1 MSGSDSCQ
9 ALVIFPGSKD
19 LIRRPRTIQ
28 GIAALVARYEGYPV
42 HVYVDGFHVYSGAA
56 IRRGADWWR
65 DEVHDAGILE
75 EDGNGVYCVRC
86 AYDDGPFGEKSKLLR
101 MFVSRSDADDYARRT
116 DPGGSWLRVCL
127 SRC

>member
-1 MSGSDSCQ
+1 MNGPDSCQ

-19 LIRRPRTIQ
+19 LVRRPRTIP
-28 GIAALVARYEGYPV
+28 GVAELVALYEGCPV
-42 HVYVDGFHVYSGAA
+42 HVYVDGFHVYSGTA
-56 IRRGADWWR
+56 IRRSADWWR

-75 EDGNGVYCVRC
+75 EDENGVYCVRC
-86 AYDDGPFGEKSKLLR
+86 AYDGPFGEKSQLLR
-101 MFVSRSDADDYARRT
+101 MFCCRTEAEDYARRN

>member
-1 MSGSDSCQ
+1 MSGSDNCQ
-9 ALVIFPGSKD
+9 ALVIFQGSKD
-19 LIRRPRTIQ
+19 LVRRPRTIPE
-28 GIAALVARYEGYPV
+28 IAALVSRYEGCPV

-56 IRRGADWWR
+56 IRRGVDWWR
-65 DEVHDAGILE
+65 DEVCAASILE

-86 AYDDGPFGEKSKLLR
+86 AYDGPFGDKSELLR
-101 MFVSRSDADDYARRT
+101 MYPTRTEAEDYARGK

>member
-1 MSGSDSCQ
+1 MNGSDTCQ

-56 IRRGADWWR
+56 IRRSVDWWR
-65 DEVHDAGILE
+65 DEVHDASVLQ
-75 EDGNGVYCVRC
+75 EDGSGVYCVRC
-86 AYDDGPFGEKSKLLR
+86 AYDGPFGEKSELLR
-101 MFVSRSDADDYARRT
+101 MFQARTEAEAYARRKDT
-116 DPGGSWLRVCL
+116 GGSWLRVCL

>member
-19 LIRRPRTIQ
+19 LIRRPRTIP

>member
-19 LIRRPRTIQ
+19 LVRRPRTIP

-42 HVYVDGFHVYSGAA
+42 HVYVDGFHVYSGES

-65 DEVHDAGILE
+65 DEVCAASILE
-75 EDGNGVYCVRC
+75 EDGDGVFCVRC
-86 AYDDGPFGEKSKLLR
+86 AYDGPFGDKSELLR
-101 MFVSRSDADDYARRT
+101 MFVSRSDADDYARRK

>member
-1 MSGSDSCQ
+1 MNGPDSCQ

-19 LIRRPRTIQ
+19 LVRRPRTIP
-28 GIAALVARYEGYPV
+28 GVAALVDRYEGCPV
-42 HVYVDGFHVYSGAA
+42 HVYVDGFHVYSGTA
-56 IRRGADWWR
+56 IRRSADWWR

-75 EDGNGVYCVRC
+75 EDENGVYCVRC
-86 AYDDGPFGEKSKLLR
+86 AYDGPFGDKSELIR
-101 MFVSRSDADDYARRT
+101 MFQTRTEAEDYARGK